1 MNPGI
6 LNTKM
11 LKDLLNGKKSIAV
24 AGLGYVGL
32 PLAVELSRFFK
43 VTGFDVKNK
52 RVEELSRGIDKSG
65 EVSGK
70 KLKSSKVLF
79 TDNPGQIKDA
89 SIIIIAVPTPI
100 DKHKIPDLSPL
111 RKATEIVGKNLQKGA
126 VVVYESTVY
135 PGVTEDICIPII
147 EEFSGLKCG
156 KGFKV
161 GYSPERVNPGDS
173 AHSLSDIVKVV
184 SAQDR
189 KTSNLLAAIYGYV
202 VKAGI
207 HMAPDIKTAE
217 AAKVIENIQRD
228 LNIALVNE
236 LSIIFNRMGLDTKA
250 VLDAAGTKWNFLPFQ
265 PGLVGGHCIGVDP
278 YYLTFKA
285 QSIGYHPEVI
295 LSGRRINDNMGDY
308 IADNTVKQ
316 LIISGK
322 PVKNSKVLMLGLTFK
337 ENVSDI
343 RNTRVVD
350 IYYKLKEYGIN
361 ISLHDPLADH
371 GEVMKEY
378 NLPLIRKPENKKP
391 YDAVILCVR
400 HAAYQRYSLNYL
412 KKLCNRN
419 PVLVDVKAFFDR
431 SRAEKA
437 GFLYWSL

>member
-1 MNPGI
+1 
-6 LNTKM
+6 M
-11 LKDLLNGKKSIAV
+11 LKDLLKGKKSIVV

-79 TDNPGQIKDA
+79 TNEPGQIKDA

-135 PGVTEDICIPII
+135 PGVTEDICVPII

-189 KTSNLLAAIYGYV
+189 KTSNLLTAIYGYV

-236 LSIIFNRMGLDTKA
+236 LSIIFNKMGLDTKA

-295 LSGRRINDNMGDY
+295 LSGRRINDNMGNY

-361 ISLHDPLADH
+361 ISLHDPLADRE
-371 GEVMKEY
+371 EVMKEF
-378 NLPLIRKPENKKP
+378 NIPLVRKPEDKKP
-391 YDAVILCVR
+391 YDAIILSVR
-400 HAAYQRYSLNYL
+400 HTAYHKYSLNYL
-412 KKLCNRN
+412 KKLCNKK
-419 PVLVDVKAFFDR
+419 PVLVDVKALFDR
-431 SRAEKA
+431 SPAEKA
-437 GFLYWSL
+437 GFLYWRL

>member
-1 MNPGI
+1 
-6 LNTKM
+6 M
-11 LKDLLNGKKSIAV
+11 LKDLLDGNKSIAV
-24 AGLGYVGL
+24 VGLGYVGL
-32 PLAVELSRFFK
+32 PLAVELSKFFK
-43 VTGFDVKNK
+43 VTGFDVKNN
-52 RVEELSRGIDKSG
+52 RVEELFRGIDKSG

-70 KLKSSKVLF
+70 KLRSSKMLF
-79 TDNPGQIKDA
+79 TNDPGQIKDT

-100 DKHKIPDLSPL
+100 DEHKIPELSPL
-111 RKATEIVGKNLQKGA
+111 KKATEIVGKNLQKGA

-135 PGVTEDICIPII
+135 PGVTEDICVPII

-207 HMAPDIKTAE
+207 HIAPDIKTAE

-228 LNIALVNE
+228 VNIALVNE
-236 LSIIFNRMGLDTKA
+236 FSIIFNKMGLDTKA
-250 VLDAAGTKWNFLPFQ
+250 VLEAAGTKWNFLPFQ

-295 LSGRRINDNMGDY
+295 LSGRRINDNMGSY
-308 IADNTVKQ
+308 VAENTIKQ

-350 IYYKLKEYGIN
+350 IYYKLKDYGIN
-361 ISLHDPLADH
+361 ISIHDPLADH
-371 GEVMKEY
+371 REVMKEY
-378 NLPLIRKPENKKP
+378 NLPLIIKPEEKKP
-391 YDAVILCVR
+391 YDAVILSVK
-400 HAAYQRYSLNYL
+400 HAAYQRFSLKYL

-437 GFLYWSL
+437 GFLYWRF

>member
-1 MNPGI
+1 
-6 LNTKM
+6 M
-11 LKDLLNGKKSIAV
+11 LKDLLDGNKSIVV

-43 VTGFDVKNK
+43 VTGFDVKSK
-52 RVEELSRGIDKSG
+52 RVEELSRGIDTSG
-65 EVSGK
+65 EVSSK
-70 KLKSSKVLF
+70 RLRSSKILF
-79 TDNPGQIKDA
+79 TDNPEQIKDA

-100 DKHKIPDLSPL
+100 DEHKIPDLSPL
-111 RKATEIVGKNLQKGA
+111 RKATEIVGKNLHKGA

-135 PGVTEDICIPII
+135 PGVTEDICVPII

-189 KTSNLLAAIYGYV
+189 KTSHLLAAIYGYV

-285 QSIGYHPEVI
+285 QAMGYHPEVI

-322 PVKNSKVLMLGLTFK
+322 LVKNSRVLMLGLTFK
-337 ENVSDI
+337 EDVSDI

-350 IYYKLKEYGIN
+350 IYFKLKEYGIN

-371 GEVMKEY
+371 REVMKEY
-378 NLPLIRKPENKKP
+378 NLTLIRKPEDNKP
-391 YDAVILCVR
+391 YDAIIVSVR
-400 HAAYQRYSLNYL
+400 HTAYKKYSLTYL

-419 PVLVDVKAFFDR
+419 PVLVDVKALFDR
-431 SRAEKA
+431 LMAEKA
-437 GFLYWSL
+437 GFLYWKL

>member
-1 MNPGI
+1 
-6 LNTKM
+6 M
-11 LKDLLNGKKSIAV
+11 LKDLLDGNKSIAV
-24 AGLGYVGL
+24 VGLGYVGL
-32 PLAVELSRFFK
+32 PLAVELSKFFK
-43 VTGFDVKNK
+43 VTGFDVKNN
-52 RVEELSRGIDKSG
+52 RVEELFRGIDKSG

-70 KLKSSKVLF
+70 KLRSSKMLF
-79 TDNPGQIKDA
+79 TNDPGQIKDT
-89 SIIIIAVPTPI
+89 SIILIAVPTPI
-100 DKHKIPDLSPL
+100 DEHKIPELSPL
-111 RKATEIVGKNLQKGA
+111 KKATEIVGKNLRKGA

-135 PGVTEDICIPII
+135 PGVTEDICVPII

-207 HMAPDIKTAE
+207 HIAPDIKTAE

-295 LSGRRINDNMGDY
+295 LSGRRINDNMGNY
-308 IADNTVKQ
+308 IADNIVKQ

-322 PVKNSKVLMLGLTFK
+322 PVKKSKVLMLGLTFK

-378 NLPLIRKPENKKP
+378 NLPLIRKPEDKKP
-391 YDAVILCVR
+391 YDAVILSVR
-400 HAAYQRYSLNYL
+400 HAAYQRYSLPYL

-437 GFLYWSL
+437 GFLYWRF

>member
-52 RVEELSRGIDKSG
+52 RVEELSRGIDRSG

-147 EEFSGLKCG
+147 EEVSGLKCG